1 MKKIHFSLGA
11 LALGFAIAPLAASAA
26 PAGRLKIE
34 LPPETGVFQPGQHS
48 EIANAQCLICHSTEY
63 VTTQPPLPRAYW
75 KATVEKMQQ
84 KFGAPLPVAQ
94 VEPLVDYL
102 VALYGAK
109 PPANSLSAPAAPAA
123 APVPSVPAAT
133 ASASS
138 PASGTDGASLA
149 ARYACLGCHNP
160 TVKIVGPSLQQIAA
174 KYQGDA
180 GARETIALQIT
191 QGGSGKWGPIPMPPF
206 SQIPAAEVRTLTD
219 WILAQK

>member
-1 MKKIHFSLGA
+1 MKKIHFSIG
-11 LALGFAIAPLAASAA
+11 ALGFAAASFAA
-26 PAGRLKIE
+26 ASGLKIT
-34 LPPETGVFQPGQHS
+34 LPPETGVFKPGEHS

-109 PPANSLSAPAAPAA
+109 PPANSQSAPVAPTAAPA
-123 APVPSVPAAT
+123 PSVPAPT

-138 PASGTDGASLA
+138 PSSGTDGASLA

-160 TVKIVGPSLQQIAA
+160 TVKIVGPPLQQIAA

-180 GARETIALQIT
+180 GAREKIALQIT
-191 QGGSGKWGPIPMPPF
+191 QGGSGQWGPVPMPPF
-206 SQIPAAEVRTLTD
+206 PQIPAAEVRTLTD
-219 WILAQK
+219 WILGLK